1 MKQSFRMATANISP
15 ENSLDTADSVDES
28 SKGKYVLNFGF
39 LSAQVLSQSAQSILN
54 DGLLYFQATN
64 DFKKGYTPKQI

>member
-28 SKGKYVLNFGF
+28 SKGKYILNFGF
-39 LSAQVLSQSAQSILN
+39 LSVQVS
-54 DGLLYFQATN
+54 
-64 DFKKGYTPKQI
+64 

>member
-1 MKQSFRMATANISP
+1 MKHSFRMATANISP

-39 LSAQVLSQSAQSILN
+39 LSAQVL
-54 DGLLYFQATN
+54 
-64 DFKKGYTPKQI
+64 